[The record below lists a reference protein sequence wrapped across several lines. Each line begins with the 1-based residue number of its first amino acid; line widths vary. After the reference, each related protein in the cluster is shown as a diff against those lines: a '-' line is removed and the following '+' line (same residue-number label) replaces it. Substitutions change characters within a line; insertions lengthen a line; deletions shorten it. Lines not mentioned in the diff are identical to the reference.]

1 MTELKLGSVKDTQGN
16 RLDITYATVGY
27 VQVSKELF
35 DEVMGREWGYGELS
49 ACINV
54 RDTKLA
60 LEGEKETSSKFSE
73 KSEDLLRLVTDAQEQ
88 GAGDLVLYVD

>member
-1 MTELKLGSVKDTQGN
+1 MAELKLGSVKDTLGN
-16 RLDITYATVGY
+16 RLDITYAIVGY
-27 VQVSKELF
+27 VDVSKELF

-60 LEGEKETSSKFSE
+60 LEGEKATSSKFSE

>member
-1 MTELKLGSVKDTQGN
+1 MTELKLGSVQDTQGN

-49 ACINV
+49 ACVNV

-60 LEGEKETSSKFSE
+60 LEGEKASSSKFSE

>member
-1 MTELKLGSVKDTQGN
+1 MAKLILGSVFDTQGN
-16 RLDITYATVGY
+16 RLEITYATVGY

-60 LEGEKETSSKFSE
+60 LEGEKATSSKFSE